1 MEIEYIKTT
10 EQKGVPVILVIG
22 EILFDVFPEYK
33 RLGGAPFN
41 FAYHLKNF
49 GFNVRFIS
57 RIGMD
62 DAGKEILHRLEL
74 ARFNLDDIQIDAE
87 HQTGS
92 VNVRLDKIGAP
103 QFDIVPDVAYD
114 YIELIPR
121 VHQDLLNEA
130 RMIYFGS
137 LVQRSKSG
145 HENLQAFI
153 SSASPDTLKFYDINL
168 RPGCYSDDVIE
179 KSLRKTDI
187 LKLNTDELEKL
198 AKLLSF
204 KKDRDAVV
212 DQLMKTYS
220 LRRISLTKGALGSE
234 LFMNHGSFKA
244 DPAPAIRVADSVG
257 AGDAYAAML
266 AAGLLKNWRPQQI
279 LERASLFASRICEIK
294 GAIPESSSFYEP
306 FKPLFG
312 SS

>member
-1 MEIEYIKTT
+1 
-10 EQKGVPVILVIG
+10 VVLVIG
-22 EILFDVFPEYK
+22 EILFDVFPDYR

-74 ARFNLDDIQIDAE
+74 AGFNLDDMQIDDV
-87 HQTGS
+87 HPTGS
-92 VNVRLDKIGAP
+92 VKVKLDKNGAP
-103 QFDIVPDVAYD
+103 QFDIISEVAYD
-114 YIELIPR
+114 YIEFIPEYHANLI
-121 VHQDLLNEA
+121 NEA
-130 RMIYFGS
+130 RIIYFGS
-137 LVQRSKSG
+137 LVQRSEAG
-145 HENLQAFI
+145 YENLQAFI
-153 SSASPDTLKFYDINL
+153 SRSASKKLNFYDINL
-168 RPGCYSDDVIE
+168 RPGCYSNDIIA
-179 KSLRKTDI
+179 KSLLKTDI

-198 AKLLSF
+198 MQMRSLKMENEKF
-204 KKDRDAVV
+204 V
-212 DQLMKTYS
+212 DYLMETHS
-220 LRRISLTKGALGSE
+220 IHTVSLTKGELGSD
-234 LFMNHGSFKA
+234 LFTNHGSFSA
-244 DPAPAIRVADSVG
+244 DSADIMKVVDSVG

-266 AAGLLKNWRPQQI
+266 AAGMLKNWPPQEI
-279 LERASLFASRICEIK
+279 LERAALFASRICEIK